1 MNPRYLTKSRF
12 ITAISCPTKLAYINK
27 KEYKNIKDEDSF
39 LASLAEGGYQV
50 GALAKFLFKDGHEVK
65 EKEYDV
71 SALKTL
77 ELLQNDSIVIFEAAI
92 QIDNF
97 FTRIDILEK
106 KGDKL
111 NIYEAK
117 AKSYN
122 SIAPE
127 IEGAKGGITKG
138 MLPYLQDVAFQTW
151 LLKKVFPDKT
161 ISSFLVMPDK
171 SRYAR
176 ISKLNQMFKISQ
188 DMKISTFIP
197 EGTNMCEEAQA
208 ILTKVNVDKYVN
220 DILVSN
226 IEIPGGSITFN
237 DATKLWSDHYAKE
250 IKIKPILGGHCKKCE
265 YVTSIGDTLKSGF
278 HECWKESLDWQDSD
292 FTDGLVLD
300 LYDYRKKDALITRG
314 IYKLKQV
321 TRDDFPPFEDEPGA
335 EGLSRPQRQWLQ
347 VSNIPEGYNYGGF
360 YFDKAYF
367 DVHLSRWNYP
377 FHLIDFE
384 TTKVALPFYEGMKPY
399 QSLAFQFSHHILGS
413 DGSVSHADQF
423 LCADP
428 GDFPSY
434 KFVRALKQSLENDN
448 GSVFMWSHHENTILN
463 NIMSQLNEDH
473 KAPEDKDDLIAFIKT
488 IIKDGERQMIDLCKI
503 ADKAFFYKRTNGSNS
518 LKKVLPAVF
527 EVSSKLRE
535 IYSKPIYG
543 APNGIPSINFSS
555 NEGFSWIKED
565 QNTNDPYYQ
574 LKELAKD
581 MLQSGIEE
589 SSEDDASIIAEGGA
603 AAIAYSRLQFEDL
616 SDSSRERIKN
626 SLLRYC
632 ELDTLAMVM
641 VLQAWK
647 SF

>member
-1 MNPRYLTKSRF
+1 MKPRYLTKSRF
-12 ITAISCPTKLAYINK
+12 ISAISCPTKLTYINK
-27 KEYKNIKDEDSF
+27 KEYKNINDEDSF

-50 GALAKFLFKDGHEVK
+50 GALARFLFRDGHEIK
-65 EKEYDV
+65 EKEYDI
-71 SALKTL
+71 SASKTL
-77 ELLQNDSIVIFEAAI
+77 ELLESDSIIIFEAAI
-92 QIDNF
+92 QFDNF
-97 FTRIDILEK
+97 FTRIDVLEK

-127 IEGAKGGITKG
+127 IEGAKGGITKS

-151 LLKKVFPDKT
+151 LLKKAFPNKT
-161 ISSFLVMPDK
+161 VSSFLVMPDK
-171 SRYAR
+171 SKHAR
-176 ISKLNQMFKISQ
+176 INKLNQMFKISQ
-188 DMKISTFIP
+188 DMKINTFIP
-197 EGTNMCEEAQA
+197 EGINMHDEAQA
-208 ILTKVNVDKYVN
+208 ILAKVNVDAYVN
-220 DILVSN
+220 TILTNN

-237 DATKLWSDHYAKE
+237 DATKLWSDHYAKD
-250 IKIKPILGGHCKKCE
+250 IKINPILGGHCKKCE
-265 YVTSIGDTLKSGF
+265 YVTSNKDTLKSGF
-278 HECWKESLDWQDSD
+278 HECWKEALHWQDSD
-292 FTDGLVLD
+292 FADGLVLD

-321 TRDDFPPFEDEPGA
+321 TRDDFPPFEDEPNID
-335 EGLSRPQRQWLQ
+335 GLSRPQRQWLQ
-347 VSNIPEGYNYGGF
+347 ISNIPEGYDHGGF
-360 YFDKAYF
+360 YFDKEYF
-367 DVHLSRWNYP
+367 KVHLSRWNYP

-384 TTKVALPFYEGMKPY
+384 TTKVALPFYEGMRPY
-399 QSLAFQFSHHILGS
+399 QSLAFQFSHHILEA
-413 DGSVSHADQF
+413 DGSVRHADQF

-428 GDFPSY
+428 GEFPSY
-434 KFVRALKQSLENDN
+434 KFVRALKQSLEKDN

-473 KAPEDKDDLIAFIKT
+473 KAPEDKEDLIAFIKT

-503 ADKAFFYKRTNGSNS
+503 ADKAFFYKSTNGSNS

-527 EVSSKLRE
+527 EVSNKLRE
-535 IYSKPIYG
+535 IYSQPIYG
-543 APNGIPSINFSS
+543 APNGISSINFSS
-555 NEGFSWIKED
+555 PQGFTWITESK
-565 QNTNDPYYQ
+565 NAPYHQ

-581 MLQSGIEE
+581 MLPLGIED
-589 SSEDDASIIAEGGA
+589 SAEDDASIIAEGGA

-616 SDSSRERIKN
+616 SDGSRERIKN